1 MNAPQATATLQVPA
15 LHLLALSAL
24 QSGDESAGPEAAW
37 LAAASSLV
45 QVAQVGQLGHLG
57 QVSEA
62 DLVSMNGAPSGRT
75 LLQAWLDEPPVED
88 QLLHA
93 LARALPLRPPE
104 LIAVALA
111 MAVEVDAMAARVVAW
126 LQAPAGGSRPTVGL
140 VLAAAEALGLDAPP
154 AALLDGAARD
164 VGLLQFDAEASA
176 LRPLP
181 EQPLR
186 VPLPLVLAL
195 RDGASRWPGVEMA
208 APAFDVAPSL
218 HEAARQ
224 QALALRADA
233 GNLIVRSGHP
243 REARSAA
250 AWIVRSLGAK
260 PAFFEQDPAPG
271 AGLWLAL
278 CGLVPV
284 LCIELGPGESRRL
297 PALPGYHGPMLVASG
312 PEGSFSRDGD
322 TVGSWRVPL
331 PRPDE
336 RAALWQPLLGDE
348 ALAQRAGRQYR
359 YDAARI
365 AQIGRAARYQAGL
378 AQAEEGVSEHTSQGD
393 RSPSRPGAAQG
404 TSGPSLRHVAAAA
417 RSGLAAELGA
427 LAELMSEPIADDV
440 LIVPP
445 PLRDALAALRQR
457 CELREDLSDG
467 LGASTRARYRPGV
480 RALFVGPSGTGK
492 TLAAGW
498 LATQLGLPLYRVDVA
513 AICSKYIGETEKNL
527 AQLFARA
534 EHAEVVLL
542 FDEADS
548 LFGKRTDVKES
559 NDRFANAQTNYLLQ
573 RVESFEGIALLTS
586 NSRGRFDSAFTRRL
600 DVILDFPQPTPQE
613 RRALWVGHLGT
624 GHALSDGELNRLATG
639 CDLCGGH
646 IRNIV
651 LAAAARA
658 RHAGRA
664 MHYGDALQ
672 AVAAECR
679 KLGRQTPAGLA
690 QEA

>member
-1 MNAPQATATLQVPA
+1 MNAPQTAAVLQAPA

-24 QSGDESAGPEAAW
+24 RPLDGPPCPEADW
-37 LAAASSLV
+37 LAAA
-45 QVAQVGQLGHLG
+45 AHD
-57 QVSEA
+57 A
-62 DLVSMNGAPSGRT
+62 APAM
-75 LLQAWLDEPPVED
+75 LLRAWLAEPPQQD

-93 LARALPLRPPE
+93 LARALPLQPPE

-111 MAVEVDAMAARVVAW
+111 MAVELDAMAARVVAW
-126 LQAPAGGSRPTVGL
+126 LQAPAGGSRPSVGL
-140 VLAAAEALGLDAPP
+140 ALAAAQTLGLDAPP
-154 AALLDGAARD
+154 AALINGAARD
-164 VGLLQFDAEASA
+164 TGLLQFDADASV

-186 VPLPLVLAL
+186 MPLPLVLAL
-195 RDGASRWPGVEMA
+195 RDGASRWPGVELE

-218 HEAARQ
+218 REAARR
-224 QALALRADA
+224 QALALQA
-233 GNLIVRSGHP
+233 GAGSLVVRSGHP
-243 REARSAA
+243 REARCAA
-250 AWIVRSLGAK
+250 AWIVRALGAR

-271 AGLWLAL
+271 AGPWLAL

-284 LCIELGPGESRRL
+284 LCLELGPGESRRL
-297 PALPGYHGPMLVASG
+297 PALPGYRGPLLVAAG
-312 PEGSFSRDGD
+312 PEGSFARDGD
-322 TVGSWRVPL
+322 AVGSWRVPL

-348 ALAQRAGRQYR
+348 SLAQRAGRQYR

-365 AQIGRAARYQAGL
+365 AQIGRAARYQASL
-378 AQAEEGVSEHTSQGD
+378 AMEEAGMD
-393 RSPSRPGAAQG
+393 GAG
-404 TSGPSLRHVAAAA
+404 HGPSLRHVAAAA
-417 RSGLAAELGA
+417 RSGLTAELGA
-427 LAELMSEPIADDV
+427 LAELMPEPIADEV

-445 PLRDALAALRQR
+445 ALREALAALRQR

-498 LATQLGLPLYRVDVA
+498 LATRLGLPLYRVDVA

-548 LFGKRTDVKES
+548 LFGKRTEVKES

-600 DVILDFPQPTPQE
+600 DAILDFPQPTPQE
-613 RRALWVGHLGT
+613 RRALWVGHLGA
-624 GHALSDGELNRLATG
+624 GHALSDGELNRLATS

-651 LAAAARA
+651 LAAATRA
-658 RHAGRA
+658 RHAGRVL
-664 MHYGDALQ
+664 HYDDALQ

-679 KLGRQTPAGLA
+679 KLGRQTPAGLNA
-690 QEA
+690 EA

>member
-1 MNAPQATATLQVPA
+1 MNAPQATVTLQVPA

-24 QSGDESAGPEAAW
+24 QSSDESAGLEAAW
-37 LAAASSLV
+37 LAV
-45 QVAQVGQLGHLG
+45 VATHGDIQ
-57 QVSEA
+57 
-62 DLVSMNGAPSGRT
+62 GRT
-75 LLQAWLDEPPVED
+75 LLQAWLDEPPAED

-140 VLAAAEALGLDAPP
+140 VLAAAQALGLDAPP
-154 AALLDGAARD
+154 AALLDGVARE
-164 VGLLQFDAEASA
+164 VGLLQFDAEAA
-176 LRPLP
+176 TLRPLP
-181 EQPLR
+181 EQSLR

-218 HEAARQ
+218 LEAARQ
-224 QALALRADA
+224 QALALRVDA
-233 GNLIVRSGHP
+233 GHLVVRSGHP

-250 AWIVRSLGAK
+250 ARIAEALGAK

-284 LCIELGPGESRRL
+284 LCMELGPGESRRL
-297 PALPGYHGPMLVASG
+297 PALPGYHGPLLVASG

-331 PRPDE
+331 PQPAE

-348 ALAQRAGRQYR
+348 ALSRRAGRQYR

-378 AQAEEGVSEHTSQGD
+378 AKAGEG
-393 RSPSRPGAAQG
+393 PSDEAC
-404 TSGPSLRHVAAAA
+404 TPSLRHVAAAA

-445 PLRDALAALRQR
+445 PLREALAALRQR

-651 LAAAARA
+651 LAATARA
-658 RHAGRA
+658 RHAGRV
-664 MHYGDALQ
+664 MQYGDALQ